1 MKRVWFGALMA
12 TFAVAVPAQATF
24 PGENGRVAYTWSRGG
39 EAFETG
45 PRPRLVGVVSVRADG
60 TGRELVA
67 RGGRQPAY
75 SPDGRRIAFLR
86 SQRLWVA
93 RADGSGARP
102 VTPSG
107 WLVGDQEWSPGGTRL
122 AFARAFEASVRSV
135 VYTVKHD
142 GRGLH
147 LLLKAPMP
155 VRLYDGA
162 WSPDGRAIVYEQSR
176 VSGTVVRAIR
186 DGGIVSVA
194 NGGRRPTW
202 SRQGLIAYET
212 RTEVCIE
219 RRDPEDHARC
229 VGSPDGLAS
238 APTWWPDGR
247 RLRVL
252 FTPHGEGPA
261 EVWTVSPD
269 GTVLSRRAGEGAS
282 SPVFSPDGRLLAWS
296 VTKFRGDDPRL
307 GFTDLLLERVDGSG
321 RRLLIRGGQAEA
333 PDWQPRP

>member
-1 MKRVWFGALMA
+1 MKRAWFGALMA

-45 PRPRLVGVVSVRADG
+45 PRPRLVGVVSVRPNA
-60 TGRELVA
+60 TGRMLVA
-67 RGGRQPAY
+67 RGGSQPAY
-75 SPDGRRIAFLR
+75 SPNGRLIAFLR

-102 VTPSG
+102 VTPGG

-122 AFARAFEASVRSV
+122 AFARGFDESVRSA

-142 GRGLH
+142 GSGLQR
-147 LLLKAPMP
+147 LLKAPMP

-162 WSPDGRAIVYEQSR
+162 WSPDGRAIVYEQSGASR
-176 VSGTVVRAIR
+176 GVVRTIR
-186 DGGIVSVA
+186 GERILSIA
-194 NGGRRPTW
+194 TRASRPTW
-202 SRQGLIAYET
+202 SRDGLIAYET
-212 RTEVCIE
+212 RTQVCIE
-219 RRDPEDHARC
+219 RRDPLDSARC
-229 VGSPDGLAS
+229 VGSADGLTS

-252 FTPHGEGPA
+252 FTPRGEGSA
-261 EVWTVSPD
+261 EVWTVRPD
-269 GTVLSRRAGEGAS
+269 GTVLSRRAGTGAS

-296 VTKFRGDDPRL
+296 ITRFRGDPRL
-307 GFTDLLLERVDGSG
+307 GFTDLLVERADGSG
-321 RRLLIRGGQAEA
+321 RRTLIRGGQAEA

>member
-1 MKRVWFGALMA
+1 MKRAWFGALMV

-45 PRPRLVGVVSVRADG
+45 PRPRLVGVVSVRAAG

-67 RGGRQPAY
+67 RGGSQPAY
-75 SPDGRRIAFLR
+75 SPDGRLIAFLR
-86 SQRLWVA
+86 YQRLWVA
-93 RADGSGARP
+93 RADGHGARP

-122 AFARAFEASVRSV
+122 AFARGFDESVRSA

-142 GRGLH
+142 GSGLH
-147 LLLKAPMP
+147 RLLKAPMP

-162 WSPDGRAIVYEQSR
+162 WSPDGRAIVYEQSAF
-176 VSGTVVRAIR
+176 SGTVVRAIR
-186 DGGIVSVA
+186 
-194 NGGRRPTW
+194 GGRILSIANRASRPTW
-202 SRQGLIAYET
+202 SRNGLIAYET
-212 RTEVCIE
+212 GTQVCIE
-219 RRDPEDHARC
+219 RRDPLDSARC
-229 VGSPDGLAS
+229 VGSADGLIS

-252 FTPHGEGPA
+252 FTRRGAGSA
-261 EVWTVSPD
+261 EVWTVRPD
-269 GTVLSRRAGEGAS
+269 GTVLSRRAGRGAS
-282 SPVFSPDGRLLAWS
+282 SPVFSPDGRLLVWS
-296 VTKFRGDDPRL
+296 VTSFRGDPRL
-307 GFTDLLLERVDGSG
+307 GFTDLLVERADGSG
-321 RRLLIRGGQAEA
+321 RRTLIHGGQAEA